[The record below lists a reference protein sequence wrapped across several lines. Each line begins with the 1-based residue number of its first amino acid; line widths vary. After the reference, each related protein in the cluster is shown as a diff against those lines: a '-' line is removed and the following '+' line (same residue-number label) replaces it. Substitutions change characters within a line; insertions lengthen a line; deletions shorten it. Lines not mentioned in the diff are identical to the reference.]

1 MASRSLYA
9 RPPRKGRFSLLILT
23 RKRNERIMIGDDVE
37 VIVVDIR
44 GEQVQL
50 GINAPKH
57 VPVHRREVYEA
68 IVRENGRVVAKTPR
82 KDRLGNHDRAADNG
96 GSGDGGHRGPNA

>member
-1 MASRSLYA
+1 M
-9 RPPRKGRFSLLILT
+9 LILT
-23 RKRNERIMIGDDVE
+23 RKRNERIMIGDSIE

-50 GINAPKH
+50 GINAPKS

-68 IVRENGRVVAKTPR
+68 IVRENGRVVPKTPR
-82 KDRLGNHDRAADNG
+82 KDRLNNNHGQTPDNG
-96 GSGDGGHRGPNA
+96 GSGTGE

>member
-1 MASRSLYA
+1 M
-9 RPPRKGRFSLLILT
+9 LILT
-23 RKRNERIMIGDDVE
+23 RKRNERIMIGDSIE
-37 VIVVDIR
+37 VTVVDIR

-50 GINAPKH
+50 GINAPKD

-82 KDRLGNHDRAADNG
+82 KDRLNNSNHNGSSNHYRPAGNG
-96 GSGDGGHRGPNA
+96 GSGNDGQDGRTA

>member
-1 MASRSLYA
+1 
-9 RPPRKGRFSLLILT
+9 LLILT
-23 RKRNERIMIGDDVE
+23 RKRNERIMIGDSIE

-50 GINAPKH
+50 GINAPKA

-68 IVRENGRVVAKTPR
+68 IVRENGHVVPKTPR
-82 KDRLGNHDRAADNG
+82 KDRPPSSHPNRIPDNG
-96 GSGDGGHRGPNA
+96 GDGVGG

>member
-1 MASRSLYA
+1 M
-9 RPPRKGRFSLLILT
+9 LILT
-23 RKRNERIMIGDDVE
+23 RKRNERIMIGDAIE

-82 KDRLGNHDRAADNG
+82 RERLANHDRAADDEGSGNG
-96 GSGDGGHRGPNA
+96 GQRGSHA

>member
-1 MASRSLYA
+1 
-9 RPPRKGRFSLLILT
+9 
-23 RKRNERIMIGDDVE
+23 MIGDEIE

-68 IVRENGRVVAKTPR
+68 IVRENGKVVAKTPR
-82 KDRLGNHDRAADNG
+82 AERLNNHDRSA
-96 GSGDGGHRGPNA
+96 GDGGSSNGGQRGSNA

>member
-1 MASRSLYA
+1 M
-9 RPPRKGRFSLLILT
+9 LILT
-23 RKRNERIMIGDDVE
+23 RKRNERIMIGDSIE

-50 GINAPKH
+50 GINAPKA

-68 IVRENGRVVAKTPR
+68 IVRENGHVVPKTPR
-82 KDRLGNHDRAADNG
+82 KDRVPNSHHQRVYPNG
-96 GSGDGGHRGPNA
+96 GNGTGG

>member
-1 MASRSLYA
+1 M
-9 RPPRKGRFSLLILT
+9 LILT
-23 RKRNERIMIGDDVE
+23 RKRNERIMIGDSIE

-50 GINAPKH
+50 GINAPKS

-68 IVRENGRVVAKTPR
+68 IVRENGRVVPKTPR
-82 KDRLGNHDRAADNG
+82 KDRLNNDHGQVPDNG
-96 GSGDGGHRGPNA
+96 GSGTGE

>member
-1 MASRSLYA
+1 M
-9 RPPRKGRFSLLILT
+9 LILT
-23 RKRNERIMIGDDVE
+23 RKRNERIMIGDSIE

-50 GINAPKH
+50 GINAPKA

-82 KDRLGNHDRAADNG
+82 RDRLGTDNNHDKAPDNG
-96 GSGDGGHRGPNA
+96 GAQTSGQI